1 MSDLNQCQFI
11 GRLGADPETRYMTSG
26 EAVASFR
33 IACGWKT
40 KQSEGTEWVPCVAYG
55 KLAEVCGEYLR
66 KGSQVFIQGRFKTRK
81 WQAKDGSDRYTTEIN
96 VDTMQMLGSRE
107 SAAAR
112 ASEAPQRSAP
122 ARASSPA
129 PAKAGGFDNFDD
141 DIPFAPHGKPGAGV
155 SWRAM

>member
-1 MSDLNQCQFI
+1 MSNDLNSCNFI

-26 EAVASFR
+26 EAVANFR
-33 IACGWKT
+33 IACGWKS
-40 KQSEGTEWVPCVAYG
+40 KDKEGTEWVPCVAYG
-55 KLAEVCGEYLR
+55 KLAEICSTYLK
-66 KGSQVFIQGRFKTRK
+66 KGSQVFVQGRFKTRK
-81 WQAKDGSDRYTTEIN
+81 YQDKSGADRYATEIN

-107 SAAAR
+107 QVASP

-122 ARASSPA
+122 ARAAA

-141 DIPFAPHGKPGAGV
+141 DIPFAPMGKPGAGV